1 MRKRQFRRNIQ
12 KYLSHLA
19 QSFRHLFLYVE
30 ILYGGKGSSL
40 AKDVVLILVITIE
53 PTVFVT
59 VTTTIVTDVYVDCNT
74 ATEAICSTSF
84 AATVATTTT
93 APAYAYRH

>member
-1 MRKRQFRRNIQ
+1 MLEQG
-12 KYLSHLA
+12 LSL
-19 QSFRHLFLYVE
+19 
-30 ILYGGKGSSL
+30 SL
-40 AKDVVLILVITIE
+40 AKDMMLIVVITVE

-59 VTTTIVTDVYVDCNT
+59 VTTTMVTDVYIDCNT
-74 ATEAICSTSF
+74 ATEGVCLTSF

>member
-1 MRKRQFRRNIQ
+1 MDP
-12 KYLSHLA
+12 
-19 QSFRHLFLYVE
+19 
-30 ILYGGKGSSL
+30 
-40 AKDVVLILVITIE
+40 DVDVMLILVITVE

-59 VTTTIVTDVYVDCNT
+59 VTTTIITDIYIDCKT
-74 ATEAICSTSF
+74 ATEGICTTSF